1 MLKEVQVNQDEYD
14 IIFEAK
20 DEKSDLLKAAF
31 AQVAD
36 IRKFEI
42 ELYWKRATYFWALIA
57 VAFAGYF
64 AILAADKMPNK
75 FFLSLVVA
83 CIGLVFTYA
92 WHLANRGSKY
102 WQENWENHLD
112 LLEDKVTGPLYKTRL
127 DRPSHINKSEKY
139 VTGPL
144 PVSVSKINQWVSV
157 FVIFSWTVLIL
168 FSLYKS
174 LLPIGINQQ
183 QWLELGIH
191 SLVIIVAIGC
201 CCLMFTRGKTHTK
214 KHTPNFTLRET
225 EIE

>member
-1 MLKEVQVNQDEYD
+1 MNQDEYD

-42 ELYWKRATYFWALIA
+42 ELYWKRSTYFWALIA

-64 AILAADKMPNK
+64 AILAADKIPNK

-83 CIGLVFTYA
+83 CIGIVFTYA

-157 FVIFSWTVLIL
+157 FVERSR
-168 FSLYKS
+168 Y
-174 LLPIGINQQ
+174 
-183 QWLELGIH
+183 
-191 SLVIIVAIGC
+191 AA
-201 CCLMFTRGKTHTK
+201 GKTSH
-214 KHTPNFTLRET
+214 FQVSS
-225 EIE
+225 